1 MTESSKR
8 GKYILILAKTD
19 YQKTPYDS
27 WLAGTGITPIILTTE
42 EFAPGYQHMEYVQ
55 QFASYDRSQLVEK
68 VAYKLGREF
77 DLVGIFARG
86 ESDILRAARLRERLG
101 LPGQKME
108 SALAYRN
115 KLVMKDHL
123 RGKGVPLPTYQPV
136 SSGVDIVEFVE
147 KHGYP
152 VVIKPLSESGS
163 FNVSI
168 VRNEQELDAY
178 LANPPQASMEIET
191 FVEGK
196 MYHVDGLMI
205 DGKNVFV
212 RPFQYVNDCMSFRKN
227 EFAGN
232 CIMPPEH
239 PLHDR
244 LVAAVRKVIANLPA
258 TSHMAFH
265 AEFWHT
271 PDDEIVFCEIA
282 SRTGGGMISMAIEA
296 VLGFSID
303 KEWLLAECGIA
314 RSYPQLPPAL
324 GGGVN
329 IPPLNG
335 VLDAIPSV
343 PKLDCIIAEKFTG
356 KVGERYHGGVKS
368 GLFLMGYVVKG
379 DSESEVIENIKKT
392 AEWFYANSRWS
403 P

>member
-1 MTESSKR
+1 LKESSKP
-8 GKYILILAKTD
+8 GQYILILAKTD

-55 QFASYDRSQLVEK
+55 QFANYDRSQLVEK

-86 ESDILRAARLRERLG
+86 ESDIIRAARLRERLG

-108 SALAYRN
+108 SALAYRD

-123 RGKGVPLPTYQPV
+123 RGKGVRLPTYQPV
-136 SSGVDIVEFVE
+136 NSVVDIVDFIERN
-147 KHGYP
+147 GYP

-163 FNVSI
+163 FNVCI
-168 VRNEQELDAY
+168 VGDEQALDAY

-205 DGKNVFV
+205 DDKNVFV
-212 RPFQYVNDCMSFRKN
+212 RPFQYVNDCLSFRKN
-227 EFAGN
+227 EYIGN
-232 CIMPPEH
+232 SILPPEH
-239 PLHDR
+239 PLYDR
-244 LVAAVRKVIANLPA
+244 LVAAVRQVIANLPA

-282 SRTGGGMISMAIEA
+282 GRTGGGMISMTVEQ

-303 KEWLLAECGIA
+303 KEWLLAECGIT
-314 RSYPQLPPAL
+314 RSYPQLPPTM
-324 GGGVN
+324 GGCIC
-329 IPPLNG
+329 IPPLSG
-335 VLDAIPSV
+335 VLDAIPSET
-343 PKLDCIIAEKFTG
+343 KLDCIIGEKFTG

-368 GLFLMGYVVKG
+368 GLFLMGYVVSG
-379 DSESEVIENIKKT
+379 DSESEVIENITKT